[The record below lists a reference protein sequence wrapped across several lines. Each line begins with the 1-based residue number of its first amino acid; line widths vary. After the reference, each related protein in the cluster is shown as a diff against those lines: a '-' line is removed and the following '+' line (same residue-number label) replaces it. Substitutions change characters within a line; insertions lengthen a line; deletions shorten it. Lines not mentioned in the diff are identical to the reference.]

1 MDVYVWVHY
10 MCSSTFRDV
19 PYTFILVSNSEVQAL
34 ALLHIHTH
42 THLYIY
48 TQIYILHIT
57 NWISTFCVHTS
68 ALVCVYASAPCATAS
83 LTSAYACFP
92 KPFVVLHAATLI
104 SLHCR
109 SLSPVAILYLHTLP
123 LLVFILFQSPL
134 HHFLRELHLLGL
146 SATVCLFLHNC
157 SWWAVAVEERH
168 HFRLH

>member
-104 SLHCR
+104 SLHFRPSPFYTFTHCR
-109 SLSPVAILYLHTLP
+109 CLSSFYFSLPFTTFCVSYICLACQ
-123 LLVFILFQSPL
+123 LLFVYFYI
-134 HHFLRELHLLGL
+134 
-146 SATVCLFLHNC
+146 TV
-157 SWWAVAVEERH
+157 VDEP
-168 HFRLH
+168 